1 MDSGGV
7 PSGWTS
13 TSSRTASRI
22 TAWAAGSSPVSV
34 IRTSAWSS
42 RAMEAMPITP
52 HLAWSASTTSRR
64 PASISARSVSASS
77 RFGQVKPALASMP
90 WTPMNTRSRW
100 IERSW
105 ATANGP
111 TSASDGVRT
120 PPVRITVW
128 SRRPDRLR
136 TSATRSEFVT
146 TVTPGMSPTL
156 AASAWVVVPAE
167 IAIAM
172 PGSTRAPAAAAIA
185 AFSACW
191 SADLATK
198 PGSYEARPD
207 RAVAPPCTFSSNPCS
222 CRTSRSRRTVMS
234 DTASSRASSPTRTA
248 PTSRTRSRM
257 NAWRWRASMS
267 STPREPR
274 RPLARPAIGLRR
286 TAAERYLRAD
296 ASRKSTH
303 SHKKDRSNAR
313 EYLDIPVP
321 DRNNPTVTLLRYCV
335 AGRAL
340 RRTPMAEL
348 DGLRSVTRRQVLKGG
363 AAVAA
368 LGGVSAFLAAC
379 GSSGASSA
387 PPASSAPST
396 GASTPPSAAPSLGGS
411 MTFGS
416 NYSDDVPK
424 KAMQAVV
431 VGIKAKTGIAVTV
444 NTVEHGKFQD
454 TINAYLQATPDDAFT
469 WFAGYRMR
477 FFAAQGLATDISDVW
492 ATVASNYSD
501 AFKTASTGDDGKQYF
516 IPFYNYPWVVIYRKS
531 FWQEKGYTTP
541 KTISDFT
548 ALGDKMKTDGLIPL
562 AFGDKDGWPAMGTFD
577 ILNMRMNGYDFHVG
591 LMAGKE
597 KWTDPKVKAVFQKW
611 AELLPY
617 FDPQPLGKT
626 WQESAQDMINMKAGM
641 YFLGTFAGEQATDKA
656 VHDDL
661 DFFPFP
667 LFGTQYDAEMGI
679 DAPID
684 GFMVSAKAKN
694 VDGAKAFMEFLSTG
708 AAQGIFLAS
717 SPNNVA
723 TG

>member
-1 MDSGGV
+1 M
-7 PSGWTS
+7 
-13 TSSRTASRI
+13 
-22 TAWAAGSSPVSV
+22 
-34 IRTSAWSS
+34 
-42 RAMEAMPITP
+42 
-52 HLAWSASTTSRR
+52 
-64 PASISARSVSASS
+64 
-77 RFGQVKPALASMP
+77 
-90 WTPMNTRSRW
+90 
-100 IERSW
+100 
-105 ATANGP
+105 
-111 TSASDGVRT
+111 
-120 PPVRITVW
+120 
-128 SRRPDRLR
+128 
-136 TSATRSEFVT
+136 
-146 TVTPGMSPTL
+146 
-156 AASAWVVVPAE
+156 
-167 IAIAM
+167 
-172 PGSTRAPAAAAIA
+172 
-185 AFSACW
+185 
-191 SADLATK
+191 AD
-198 PGSYEARPD
+198 
-207 RAVAPPCTFSSNPCS
+207 F
-222 CRTSRSRRTVMS
+222 
-234 DTASSRASSPTRTA
+234 
-248 PTSRTRSRM
+248 
-257 NAWRWRASMS
+257 
-267 STPREPR
+267 
-274 RPLARPAIGLRR
+274 
-286 TAAERYLRAD
+286 
-296 ASRKSTH
+296 
-303 SHKKDRSNAR
+303 
-313 EYLDIPVP
+313 
-321 DRNNPTVTLLRYCV
+321 
-335 AGRAL
+335 
-340 RRTPMAEL
+340 

-379 GSSGASSA
+379 GSSGATSSPASQA
-387 PPASSAPST
+387 PSSGASSA
-396 GASTPPSAAPSLGGS
+396 PSAAPSLGGS

-431 VGIKAKTGIAVTV
+431 DAFTKKTGITVTV

-492 ATVASNYSD
+492 ATVGSNFAD

-531 FWQEKGYTTP
+531 FFQEKGYTIP

-591 LMAGKE
+591 LMAGKQ

-611 AELLPY
+611 ADLLPY

-626 WQESAQDMINMKAGM
+626 WQDAAQDMIGKKAGM
-641 YFLGTFAGEQATDKA
+641 YFLGTFAGEQATDPA

-667 LFGTQYDAEMGI
+667 TLGTQYDSEAAI

-694 VDGAKAFMEFLSTG
+694 LDQAKAFMEFLATG
-708 AAQGIFLAS
+708 DAINIFLAS

-723 TG
+723 AAKDADTSKYTPFQQKMAEIIGGAQKIAQFLDRDTRPDFAGANGMQGFLQNFLGNPKQDLDKFLSGIQAFYDSLPPQ